1 MSGIVISAW
10 GCGKNRPGSPDGDLG
25 HSADFPSTQ
34 IGKLHYCDGAIRQM
48 TPLSPA
54 LHLGADKLF
63 IVGLTSQ
70 RPHAMERR
78 ASVCTIT
85 SPDLWSSA
93 Q

>member
-1 MSGIVISAW
+1 MGVRE
-10 GCGKNRPGSPDGDLG
+10 NRPGSPDGNLG

-70 RPHAMERR
+70 RPHAERR
-78 ASVCTIT
+78 AVGGAIT
-85 SPDLWSSA
+85 GPDFWSSA